1 MLQSVTAKQAYE
13 LLSQLDLDIVDVREI
28 SEWATGHLPG
38 ARLVPLA
45 ELRERTQASLPRDGV
60 LFVCAA
66 GVRSETAARLALQNG
81 LTKVYNLAG
90 GTRGWQKAGLPLAK
104 DADVVE
110 LAPTLRLLSEKSV
123 TRAGRGLTELI
134 SFPRAGCARS

>member
-66 GVRSETAARLALQNG
+66 GARSETAARLALQNG

-110 LAPTLRLLSEKSV
+110 LAPTLR
-123 TRAGRGLTELI
+123 RAG
-134 SFPRAGCARS
+134 

>member
-1 MLQSVTAKQAYE
+1 MLQSVTAKQAFE
-13 LLSQLDLDIVDVREI
+13 LLSQLDLDIVDVRETG
-28 SEWATGHLPG
+28 EWATGHLPG
-38 ARLVPLA
+38 ARLVPLSQ
-45 ELRERTQASLPRDGV
+45 LRDAAQASLPRDGV

-90 GTRGWQKAGLPLAK
+90 GTRGWERAGLPLVK

-110 LAPTLRLLSEKSV
+110 LAPALR
-123 TRAGRGLTELI
+123 RAG
-134 SFPRAGCARS
+134 